1 MAKIDDAIAMQ
12 AYILD
17 VLMAYRDI
25 SKLPTCNECKAQR
38 DCSYAPKPG
47 QMVRYN
53 CFAFVGEVQDA
64 AQTRKQPEM

>member
-47 QMVRYN
+47 QMVR
-53 CFAFVGEVQDA
+53 
-64 AQTRKQPEM
+64 

>member
-1 MAKIDDAIAMQ
+1 MAKIDDAIATQ

-25 SKLPTCNECKAQR
+25 SKLPTCNECEAKR
-38 DCSYAPKPG
+38 DCPYAPKPG

-53 CFAFVGEVQDA
+53 CYAFVGEVDG
-64 AQTRKQPEM
+64 